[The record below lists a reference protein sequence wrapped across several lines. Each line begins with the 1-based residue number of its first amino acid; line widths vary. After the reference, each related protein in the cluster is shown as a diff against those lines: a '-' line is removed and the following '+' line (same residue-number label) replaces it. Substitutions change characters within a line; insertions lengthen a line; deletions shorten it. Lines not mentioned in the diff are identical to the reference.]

1 MIAPSEIMLNIR
13 LVFASLCF
21 GYLLLISRLI
31 FAPES
36 SFAHPDLRFLLLTI
50 LVNLLVENS
59 ILTFTRVL
67 YKRNFLLIFS
77 KVRYLMHAIVTPIL
91 LPMSLYFF
99 DITDIKMLGSLKVI
113 AWAVAL
119 AWSLLSVKVTFF
131 NLKLKLVSSNNI
143 LRYKNVDSSGQPL
156 FRIALVLLIL
166 VYFWIG
172 IIKSTNNGLYLIVG
186 SVSML
191 LGNAVAAKHGLYL
204 SNLGE
209 FIFIS
214 TLIIYTFS

>member
-1 MIAPSEIMLNIR
+1 M
-13 LVFASLCF
+13 
-21 GYLLLISRLI
+21 

-36 SFAHPDLRFLLLTI
+36 IFAHPDLRFLLLTI